1 MDVYMKPTLLVLAA
15 GMGSRYGGLKQIDP
29 VGPSGEAVLD
39 YSVHDALAVGFGKVV
54 FVIRRDFE
62 EEFRRAVVSRYEGK
76 IEVGIAYQD
85 RGALPEG
92 FSLPAE
98 REKPWGTA
106 HAIWCARN
114 EIHEPF
120 LMVNADDFYGREAF
134 AVMADYLRGV
144 TAGTPANFS
153 MVAYPLINTLSE
165 HGEVSRGICE
175 LSPEGKLLGVEECSG
190 IRRSTEGAITGTD
203 THGVLRTFTGNEMV
217 SMNFWGFT
225 PEIFPMLG
233 NLFTTFLKEG
243 GLASAKS
250 EFYIPSAV
258 TSMMASGAAETSV
271 LRSNG
276 QWFGVTYREDR
287 DAVARAIGNMVREG
301 LYPTPLMTLHS

>member
-1 MDVYMKPTLLVLAA
+1 MDACMKPTLLVLAA

-39 YSVHDALAVGFGKVV
+39 YSVHDALAAGFGKVV

-76 IEVGIAYQD
+76 IEVGTTYQD
-85 RGALPEG
+85 LGALPEG

-106 HAIWCARN
+106 HAIWCARK

-120 LMVNADDFYGREAF
+120 LMVNADDFYGRESF
-134 AVMADYLRGV
+134 AVMADHLRAV
-144 TAGTPANFS
+144 TAGTPASFS

-165 HGEVSRGICE
+165 HGDVSRGICK

-190 IRRSTEGAITGTD
+190 IRRGADGVITGTD

-225 PEIFPMLG
+225 PAIFPMLG
-233 NLFTTFLKEG
+233 DLFTTFLKEG

-287 DAVARAIGNMVREG
+287 DAVGEAIGNMVRKG

>member
-1 MDVYMKPTLLVLAA
+1 
-15 GMGSRYGGLKQIDP
+15 
-29 VGPSGEAVLD
+29 
-39 YSVHDALAVGFGKVV
+39 
-54 FVIRRDFE
+54 
-62 EEFRRAVVSRYEGK
+62 
-76 IEVGIAYQD
+76 
-85 RGALPEG
+85 
-92 FSLPAE
+92 
-98 REKPWGTA
+98 
-106 HAIWCARN
+106 
-114 EIHEPF
+114 
-120 LMVNADDFYGREAF
+120 MVNADDFYGREAF

-175 LSPEGKLLGVEECSG
+175 LSPDGKLLGVEECSG
-190 IRRSTEGAITGTD
+190 IRRSAEGVITGTD

-287 DAVARAIGNMVREG
+287 DAVAKAIGNMVRKG

>member
-1 MDVYMKPTLLVLAA
+1 MKPTLLVLAA

-39 YSVHDALAVGFGKVV
+39 YLVHDALAAGFGKVV

-92 FSLPAE
+92 FSLPVE

-175 LSPEGKLLGVEECSG
+175 LSPDGKLLGVEECSG
-190 IRRSTEGAITGTD
+190 IRRSAEGVITGTD

>member
-1 MDVYMKPTLLVLAA
+1 MKPTLLVLAA

-39 YSVHDALAVGFGKVV
+39 YSVHDALAAGFGKVV

-76 IEVGIAYQD
+76 IEVGITYQD
-85 RGALPEG
+85 LGALPEG
-92 FSLPAE
+92 FLLPVE

-134 AVMADYLRGV
+134 AVMADYLRVV

-153 MVAYPLINTLSE
+153 MVAYPLINTLSK

-175 LSPEGKLLGVEECSG
+175 LSPEGKLLSVEECSG
-190 IRRSTEGAITGTD
+190 IRRSTDGVITGTD
-203 THGVLRTFTGNEMV
+203 THGLLRTFTGNEMV

-225 PEIFPMLG
+225 PAIFPMLG

-287 DAVARAIGNMVREG
+287 DAVGVAIGTMVREG

>member
-1 MDVYMKPTLLVLAA
+1 MKPTLLVLAA
-15 GMGSRYGGLKQIDP
+15 GMGSRYRGLKQIDP
-29 VGPSGEAVLD
+29 VGPSGEVVLD
-39 YSVHDALAVGFGKVV
+39 YSVHDALASGFGKVV

-62 EEFRRAVVSRYEGK
+62 EEFRRIVVSRYEGK
-76 IEVGIAYQD
+76 VEIGIAYQELNE
-85 RGALPEG
+85 LPEG
-92 FSLPAE
+92 FSLPPE
-98 REKPWGTA
+98 REKPWGTG
-106 HAIWCARN
+106 HAVWCARN
-114 EIHEPF
+114 QIHEPF

-144 TAGTPANFS
+144 IAGTPAHFS
-153 MVAYPLINTLSE
+153 MVAYPLVNTLSE

-190 IRRSTEGAITGTD
+190 IRRGEDGVITGTD
-203 THGVLRTFTGNEMV
+203 THGVWRTFTGNEMV

-225 PEIFPMLG
+225 PAIFPMLG
-233 NLFTTFLKEG
+233 HLFTTFLMEG

-258 TSMMASGAAETSV
+258 TSMMATGAAETSV
-271 LRSNG
+271 LRSAG
-276 QWFGVTYREDR
+276 QWYGVTYREDR
-287 DAVARAIGNMVREG
+287 DAVAAAIGRMVREG

>member
-1 MDVYMKPTLLVLAA
+1 MNPTLLVLAA

-39 YSVHDALAVGFGKVV
+39 YSVHDALAAGFDKVV

-62 EEFRRAVVSRYEGK
+62 DEFRRAVVSRYVGK

-85 RGALPEG
+85 LGALPEG
-92 FSLPAE
+92 FSLPAD
-98 REKPWGTA
+98 RQKPWGTG

-114 EIHEPF
+114 QIDEPF

-134 AVMADYLRGV
+134 AVMADHLRGV
-144 TAGTPANFS
+144 KEGTPANFS

-175 LSPEGKLLGVEECSG
+175 LSPLGKLTAVEECTG
-190 IRRSTEGAITGTD
+190 LRRVAEGVITGTD

-225 PEIFPMLG
+225 PAIFPMLG
-233 NLFTTFLKEG
+233 DLFTAFLKEG

-276 QWFGVTYREDR
+276 RWFGVTYREDR
-287 DAVARAIGNMVREG
+287 DAVAGAIAGMVREG
-301 LYPTPLMTLHS
+301 LYPTPLASIAS